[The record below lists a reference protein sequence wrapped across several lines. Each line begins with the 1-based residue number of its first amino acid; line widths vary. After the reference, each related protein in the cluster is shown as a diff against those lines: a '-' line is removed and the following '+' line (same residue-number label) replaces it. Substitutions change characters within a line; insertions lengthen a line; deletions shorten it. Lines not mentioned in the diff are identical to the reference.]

1 MNKSILH
8 IANGYWAR
16 KVYHDMVLAIS
27 KFSVSQTVF
36 VPIRDV
42 KDAKNYDIIRE
53 NVKIIYSLVVS
64 SIFYRVLFNLKIKKT
79 ISKID
84 NEIDVKDFDIIH
96 AHTLFSD
103 GAVALH
109 YYKKYK
115 IPYIIAIRNVD
126 VNEFFKFL
134 IYLRPLGREI
144 LNNANKIVF
153 LSYSYRQRLI
163 SNYVLPNDKKSIEE
177 KSIVI
182 PNGINHFWFDN
193 KNTIRNKKDNK
204 FTLVY
209 AGEFVRNKNL
219 LNVIKA
225 VNILTKQGIDVH
237 YNIVGE
243 GHNDSAA
250 YLKLLKQAANGNN
263 NVSIIKARDKQGM
276 LEEYKKADIFVMAS
290 YTESFGLVYAEAIS
304 QGLPV
309 IYTKGEGFDNH
320 FEDGNIG
327 FSVNPHSPEDIA
339 RGISSIIDN
348 YNDIQKYSEI
358 AIANF
363 NWDKISKDYFEVYS
377 NIKRT

>member
-1 MNKSILH
+1 MNKRILH

-16 KVYHDMVLAIS
+16 KVYHDMILAIS

-36 VPIRDV
+36 VPIRDI

-64 SIFYRVLFNLKIKKT
+64 SIFYRVFFNLKIKKT

-144 LNNANKIVF
+144 LNNAHKIVF

-163 SNYVLPNDKKSIEE
+163 SNYVLPKDTKSIEE

-225 VNILTKQGIDVH
+225 VNILSKQGIDVH

-276 LEEYKKADIFVMAS
+276 LEEYRNADIFVMAS

-320 FEDGNIG
+320 FEDGKIG

-348 YNDIQKYSEI
+348 YNDIQKYSET
-358 AIANF
+358 AIGNF
-363 NWDKISKDYFEVYS
+363 NWDKISKDYFELYS
-377 NIKRT
+377 NMSI